1 MAMGLKA
8 RVERYYIRP
17 DLELRAL
24 QRSDAPAYF
33 ACVQRNRKY
42 LRQWMPWLDLTM
54 IESDVLGFLDAS
66 RADYATGR
74 SYRLAMI
81 VDGQL
86 AGVAA
91 LEDIETMHRRAKI
104 GYWLDASHQGRG
116 LMTEAVRFLLANAFQ
131 TRELHLVEL
140 RAATANLRSRS
151 VAERIGM
158 RLDGVLRQREWLYN
172 HYVDLAVYSM
182 TDVEW
187 WDLTRGSTND

>member
-1 MAMGLKA
+1 
-8 RVERYYIRP
+8 
-17 DLELRAL
+17 
-24 QRSDAPAYF
+24 
-33 ACVQRNRKY
+33 
-42 LRQWMPWLDLTM
+42 
-54 IESDVLGFLDAS
+54 
-66 RADYATGR
+66 
-74 SYRLAMI
+74 
-81 VDGQL
+81 
-86 AGVAA
+86 
-91 LEDIETMHRRAKI
+91 
-104 GYWLDASHQGRG
+104 
-116 LMTEAVRFLLANAFQ
+116 MTEAVRFLLANAFQ